1 MHHLAMAVCVGVVY
15 VLCALS
21 IAQLTLS
28 RTQRP
33 ALIKRALLGVGLF
46 VSTIVGCLLA
56 LDMAGAP
63 VALAVALIM
72 SVLSTILHVVLSKK
86 WDTDEASQERMLSDL
101 QQRIDALQRNLSVS
115 TSLETL
121 CAKAAKDFD
130 LTRREEDMLVLL
142 SKGLSYAEISES
154 LFLSQN
160 TVKTHIRS
168 LYKKMGTSQ
177 RAHLKHKINEVNPQI
192 DGSVLFNK

>member
-1 MHHLAMAVCVGVVY
+1 MYHLAMAVCVGVVY
-15 VLCALS
+15 VLCALP
-21 IAQLTLS
+21 IVRLILS
-28 RTQRP
+28 RTPRS
-33 ALIKRALLGVGLF
+33 ALIKCALLGVGLF

-86 WDTDEASQERMLSDL
+86 WYEDEASQERMLSDL
-101 QQRIDALQRNLSVS
+101 QQKIDVLQRNLSVS
-115 TSLETL
+115 TSPEAL

-142 SKGLSYAEISES
+142 SKGHSYAEISKS
-154 LFLSQN
+154 LYLSHN

-177 RAHLKHKINEVNPQI
+177 RANLKHMLDVVNPGA
-192 DGSVLFNK
+192 DG